1 MLDEDVHGVGVSGP
15 MTVAA
20 VSEQAA
26 LVTFVDR
33 VIIPALV
40 DRFLSE
46 HTVRCPDGNTPLAK
60 PKDAA

>member
-1 MLDEDVHGVGVSGP
+1 MLDEDVRGGGISGP

-40 DRFLSE
+40 ERFLSE
-46 HTVRCPDGNTPLAK
+46 HTVRRPDGDTPLAK